1 MEKKIYIA
9 LVIMIIISLIL
20 HARANHE
27 YKDIPVFQ
35 PITKII

>member
-27 YKDIPVFQ
+27 YKDVPVFAKT
-35 PITKII
+35 TKML